1 MHDLKDLLSV
11 LAPFALGIF
20 TSWLSDRRISKR
32 NDRDYIM
39 DENKALNREN
49 KTLRAENDKLRKE
62 LDKKDEN

>member
-11 LAPFALGIF
+11 LAPFLLGIF
-20 TSWLSDRRISKR
+20 TSWLSDKRISKKD
-32 NDRDYIM
+32 DRDYIM

-62 LDKKDEN
+62 LDNKDEN